1 MTVDALE
8 RGPLGGRCESRG
20 PASGYTAGMDML
32 TRRSPFRQPRLLIVA
47 LAVGLIAACSQ
58 SPAPPATPPASA
70 QAEANDAA
78 AQKEFKLYQQ
88 MLDEHNDDLAAP
100 LGQEIVQK
108 YPGTSAAAEVQKTL
122 PQVAARAKAKSEQDR
137 LANLWYYQTA
147 DVDGLQ
153 HTASIY
159 ATGKPRSESARLVLR
174 RHVKWGQSVYLF
186 APDGSKGF
194 VCKGTCRIVMHV
206 DGKRETWK
214 AYLPKTGEPAM
225 FIQDDKRFIAM
236 LKKAKVIEM
245 DVTTREHGKETLKFE
260 VGGYDPA
267 KFKPLPK

>member
-1 MTVDALE
+1 MNRLV
-8 RGPLGGRCESRG
+8 
-20 PASGYTAGMDML
+20 
-32 TRRSPFRQPRLLIVA
+32 RRSAFRLSVSFFAAITVA
-47 LAVGLIAACSQ
+47 LVAACSQ
-58 SPAPPATPPASA
+58 SPAPPAAPSASA
-70 QAEANDAA
+70 QAAAKGDA

-88 MLDEHNDDLAAP
+88 MLGEHNDELAAP
-100 LGQEIVQK
+100 LGQEIIEK

-122 PQVAARAKAKSEQDR
+122 PQVAARAKAKSEHDR

-147 DVDGLQ
+147 NVDGLQ

-159 ATGKPRSESARLVLR
+159 ATGKPRSESTRLVLR

-194 VCKGTCRIVMHV
+194 VCKGTCRIVMRF
-206 DGKRETWK
+206 DGERITWK

-236 LKKAKVIEM
+236 LKKAKVIKV
-245 DVTTREHGKETLKFE
+245 DVTTKDRGKETLKFE

-267 KFKPLPK
+267 KFLQLSK

>member
-1 MTVDALE
+1 MDAPAH
-8 RGPLGGRCESRG
+8 RSIYRPL
-20 PASGYTAGMDML
+20 PFFVAITACA
-32 TRRSPFRQPRLLIVA
+32 LIS
-47 LAVGLIAACSQ
+47 ACSQQ
-58 SPAPPATPPASA
+58 SPAPPAAPSASA
-70 QAEANDAA
+70 QAAANEAA

-88 MLDEHNDDLAAP
+88 MLDEHSDALAAP
-100 LGQEIVQK
+100 VGQEIVQK
-108 YPGTSAAAEVQKTL
+108 YPDTSAAAEVQKTL
-122 PQVAARAKAKSEQDR
+122 PEVAARAKAKSEHDR

-147 DVDGLQ
+147 NVDGRQ
-153 HTASIY
+153 STASIY
-159 ATGKPRSESARLVLR
+159 SSEPSGANRVRLVLR
-174 RHVKWGQSVYLF
+174 RHQKWGQSVYLF

-245 DVTTREHGKETLKFE
+245 DVTTKDHGKETLKFE
-260 VGGYDPA
+260 VGGYDPS
-267 KFKPLPK
+267 KFQPLPKK

>member
-1 MTVDALE
+1 
-8 RGPLGGRCESRG
+8 
-20 PASGYTAGMDML
+20 MDTL
-32 TRRSPFRQPRLLIVA
+32 ARRSPFRRSLPVIVA

-58 SPAPPATPPASA
+58 SPAPPAAPSASA
-70 QAEANDAA
+70 QAAAKEAA
-78 AQKEFKLYQQ
+78 AQKELKLYQQ
-88 MLDEHNDDLAAP
+88 MLDEHSNELAAP
-100 LGQEIVQK
+100 VGQEIIEK

-122 PQVAARAKAKSEQDR
+122 PKIQAAAKAKSEHDR

-147 DVDGLQ
+147 NMDGLQ

-159 ATGKPRSESARLVLR
+159 ATGKPRSESTRLVLR

-194 VCKGTCRIVMHV
+194 VCKGTCRIVMHI

-225 FIQDDKRFIAM
+225 FIQDDNRFIAT

-245 DVTTREHGKETLKFE
+245 DVTTKEHGKETLKFE

-267 KFKPLPK
+267 RFTPLP

>member
-1 MTVDALE
+1 MPFSVATAIAL
-8 RGPLGGRCESRG
+8 
-20 PASGYTAGMDML
+20 
-32 TRRSPFRQPRLLIVA
+32 V
-47 LAVGLIAACSQ
+47 AACSQ
-58 SPAPPATPPASA
+58 SPAPPAAPSASA
-70 QAEANDAA
+70 KAASSEAA
-78 AQKEFKLYQQ
+78 AQKELELYQQ
-88 MLDEHNDDLAAP
+88 MLHEHSDELAAP
-100 LGQEIVQK
+100 VGQEIIQK
-108 YPGTSAAAEVQKTL
+108 YPGTSAATEVQKTL
-122 PQVAARAKAKSEQDR
+122 PKIQAAARAKAEHDR

-159 ATGKPRSESARLVLR
+159 ATGKPRSESTRLVLR

-236 LKKAKVIEM
+236 LEKAKVIEM
-245 DVTTREHGKETLKFE
+245 DVATRDHRKETLEFE

-267 KFKPLPK
+267 KFTPLPKK